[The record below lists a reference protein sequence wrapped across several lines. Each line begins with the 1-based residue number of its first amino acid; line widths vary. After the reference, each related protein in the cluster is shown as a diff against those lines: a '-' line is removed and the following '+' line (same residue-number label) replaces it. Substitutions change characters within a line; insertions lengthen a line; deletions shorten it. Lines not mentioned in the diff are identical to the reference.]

1 MEEIHSGLPDQ
12 NTCNLCGMERLLF
25 EPPPRFCALCFKI
38 INSAGSYYVHVED
51 GNDKASICGKCHHLS
66 TAKAKYQKRFNYAE
80 TDAEPEWV
88 MGFSCLSSYSYFV
101 RISHLLFTCVI
112 SVGCV

>member
-1 MEEIHSGLPDQ
+1 VTTEELQSGLPDQ

-38 INSAGSYYVHVED
+38 INSTGSYYVHLEN
-51 GNDKASICGKCHHLS
+51 GNDKASICAKCHHLS
-66 TAKAKYQKRFNYAE
+66 TAKSKYERRFNYAE

-88 MGFSCLSSYSYFV
+88 MCFSYLSLSLSNYS
-101 RISHLLFTCVI
+101 
-112 SVGCV
+112 